1 MERQPEISAF
11 IRSFVVDNF
20 IKWHF
25 VFDLRQETLFLT
37 IYIFDKFLSAKTLN
51 RKKLQLVCMTCLFI
65 ACKFE
70 EVKIIRIQDFLKYCD
85 ESVTKA
91 NVLDLENEILGTL
104 NFKLTFISPYD
115 FLKRIFYINTA
126 DLDKCLLT
134 RPSCLL
140 PAWVFPLWVAVLGV
154 HEFRESSRCF
164 LSGCQTSET
173 TLWQAQDEA
182 VRWFW
187 RSQSQ

>member
-1 MERQPEISAF
+1 MERQPDISVF

-126 DLDKCLLT
+126 DLDKC
-134 RPSCLL
+134 
-140 PAWVFPLWVAVLGV
+140 
-154 HEFRESSRCF
+154 
-164 LSGCQTSET
+164 
-173 TLWQAQDEA
+173 
-182 VRWFW
+182 
-187 RSQSQ
+187 